1 MNYRD
6 YYAVLG
12 VPKNASQSDIKKAYR
27 KGAAKYH
34 PDKNQ
39 GDKKAEEK
47 FKELNEAN
55 EVLSDPDKRKKYDTL
70 GADWDKYQQGS
81 GTGRGGQNYGQG
93 GNSFRF
99 EGDPSDFFG
108 GGDSGFSDFFEQ
120 FFGARATGGGGARS
134 SQRRT
139 FAGQDLQAE
148 FEITLLEAY
157 EGSTR
162 TFELQGKS
170 LRISIKP
177 GAYDGQKLKI
187 KGQGGMGINGGPNGD
202 LYLILKL
209 VKDPRFTRQGD
220 DLMTSINVP
229 LYDAVLGEYKEIPTM
244 TGSVKMKIPEGAT
257 AGQVLRLK
265 GKGMPM
271 YGKEGKYGDLLVKI
285 DITLPKNLSE
295 RELALFRELKSL
307 RKG

>member
-1 MNYRD
+1 MTYKD

-55 EVLSDPDKRKKYDTL
+55 EVLSDPEKRKKYDTL
-70 GADWDKYQQGS
+70 GADWDKYQQGG
-81 GTGRGGQNYGQG
+81 GTGQGWQNYGQG
-93 GNSFRF
+93 GTSFRF

-120 FFGARATGGGGARS
+120 FFGARASGGGARS
-134 SQRRT
+134 RQQRS
-139 FAGQDLQAE
+139 FPGQDLQAE

-187 KGQGGMGINGGPNGD
+187 KGQGGKGVNGGPNGD
-202 LYLILKL
+202 LYLILKM
-209 VKDPRFTRQGD
+209 VKDPRFTRQED
-220 DLMTSINVP
+220 DLVTSINVS
-229 LYDAVLGEYKEIPTM
+229 LYDAVLGERKEIPTM
-244 TGSVKMKIPEGAT
+244 AGSVTMKIPEGAVS
-257 AGQVLRLK
+257 GQMLRLK
-265 GKGMPM
+265 GKGMPV
-271 YGKEGKYGDLLVKI
+271 YGKAGKYGDLLVKVNI
-285 DITLPKNLSE
+285 VLPKNLSE

-307 RKG
+307 SKG